1 MIIEQATSSP
11 YEVRVMRQ
19 DSETVVLRDEA
30 GQTLEIHPSILRDNG
45 LVVAEGRVTLPQS
58 VYEHYYGSLRRET
71 ATRREALEA
80 EFLERNINLL
90 RRYEDVIASSPQA
103 AEFSST
109 AWRGGGIPMGRAER
123 LSLGVLLALWHDPR
137 FRRACPKCGEP
148 GYVYR
153 IAGSLLSGRNHVTAA
168 CPACARSITDESRS
182 RACSLGRMMRAI
194 EEVGRLR
201 GGVWIRR

>member
-1 MIIEQATSSP
+1 MSSEP
-11 YEVRVMRQ
+11 VVGPVYEMQVVAA
-19 DSETVVLRDEA
+19 DSETVVLRNEA

-45 LVVAEGRVTLPQS
+45 LVVAKGRVTLPQS
-58 VYEHYYGSLRRET
+58 VYEHYYASLRRET

-90 RRYEDVIASSPQA
+90 RRYEDVIVSSPEA
-103 AEFSST
+103 AEVSST
-109 AWRGGGIPMGRAER
+109 AWRVGGIPVGRAGH

-153 IAGSLLSGRNHVTAA
+153 IAGSFLSGRNHVTAA
-168 CPACARSITDESRS
+168 C
-182 RACSLGRMMRAI
+182 
-194 EEVGRLR
+194 
-201 GGVWIRR
+201 

>member
-58 VYEHYYGSLRRET
+58 VYEHYYGS
-71 ATRREALEA
+71 
-80 EFLERNINLL
+80 INLL